1 MIEDI
6 AQIDLGFS
14 MLRQAKERN
23 ALSEAEAT
31 ELGVHAARVARRTSH

>member
-14 MLRQAKERN
+14 ILRQAKERN

-31 ELGVHAARVARRTSH
+31 ELGVHAAREARRTLH